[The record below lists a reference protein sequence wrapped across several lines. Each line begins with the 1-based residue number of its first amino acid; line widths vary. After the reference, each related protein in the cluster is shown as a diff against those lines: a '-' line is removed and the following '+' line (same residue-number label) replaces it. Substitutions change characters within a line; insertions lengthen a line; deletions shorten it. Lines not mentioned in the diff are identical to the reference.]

1 MYLAV
6 EIQNLVD
13 VDGVTGRLGGI
24 VPCVPEVVCVVDV
37 LDDTDLVSVDGV
49 TGRLGGIVP
58 CVPEVV
64 CVVDV
69 LGGRDSESSWC

>member
-1 MYLAV
+1 MYLA
-6 EIQNLVD
+6 
-13 VDGVTGRLGGI
+13 
-24 VPCVPEVVCVVDV
+24 
-37 LDDTDLVSVDGV
+37 DDTDLVSVDGV

-69 LGGRDSESSWC
+69 LGGRDSESIDVDGVTGRLGGIVPCVPEVVCVVDVLGR